1 MVFWRKKSIV
11 ITEIII
17 VVAVLSAIAMISFS
31 QIDER
36 IASQIVCLEDNDGL
50 NHNDCVIFVD
60 AVYEPENN
68 IVKITYSDNS
78 KMTSLVILEILGME
92 ETFHK
97 EFSQQSFV
105 EIVQFDSAPK
115 YGWASMPVVFSINHE
130 GLGKIELKTEIHPY
144 DEPKPKVIYSIIS
157 HSEQRNTYT
166 EFMEEI
172 RETEKNIP

>member
-17 VVAVLSAIAMISFS
+17 VAAVLSAVTMVSFP
-31 QIDER
+31 QIDEHTM
-36 IASQIVCLEDNDGL
+36 SQIVCLEDNDGL

-60 AVYEPENN
+60 AIYKPSNN
-68 IVKITYSDNS
+68 IVEITYSDNS
-78 KMTSLVILEILGME
+78 KMTSLVVLEILGME

-115 YGWASMPVVFSINHE
+115 YGWVTMPVTFFLEHDEFGFI
-130 GLGKIELKTEIHPY
+130 GLKTEIHPY
-144 DEPKPKVIYSIIS
+144 DEPKPKVIYSKIS
-157 HSEQRNTYT
+157 YSDWSKLLSLKPES
-166 EFMEEI
+166 
-172 RETEKNIP
+172 

>member
-17 VVAVLSAIAMISFS
+17 VAAVLSAVTMVSFP
-31 QIDER
+31 QIDEHTM
-36 IASQIVCLEDNDGL
+36 SQIVCLEYNDGL
-50 NHNDCVIFVD
+50 NRNDCVIFVD

-97 EFSQQSFV
+97 EFSQQPFV

-115 YGWASMPVVFSINHE
+115 YGWATMPVTFFLEHE
-130 GLGKIELKTEIHPY
+130 ELGFIGLKTEIHPY
-144 DEPKPKVIYSIIS
+144 DEPKSKVIYSKIS
-157 HSEQRNTYT
+157 YSDWSKLLSLKPES
-166 EFMEEI
+166 
-172 RETEKNIP
+172 

>member
-17 VVAVLSAIAMISFS
+17 VAAVLSAVTMVSFP
-31 QIDER
+31 QIDEHTM
-36 IASQIVCLEDNDGL
+36 SQIVCLEYNDGL
-50 NHNDCVIFVD
+50 NHNDCMIFVD

-78 KMTSLVILEILGME
+78 KMTSLVVLEILGME

-115 YGWASMPVVFSINHE
+115 YGWATMPVTFFLEHE
-130 GLGKIELKTEIHPY
+130 ELGFIGLKTEIHPY
-144 DEPKPKVIYSIIS
+144 DEPKPKVIYSKIS
-157 HSEQRNTYT
+157 YSDWSKLLSLKPES
-166 EFMEEI
+166 
-172 RETEKNIP
+172 

>member
-11 ITEIII
+11 IAEIII
-17 VVAVLSAIAMISFS
+17 VAAVLSAITMVSFP
-31 QIDER
+31 QIDEHTM
-36 IASQIVCLEDNDGL
+36 SQIVCLEDNDGL
-50 NHNDCVIFVD
+50 NHSDCVIFVG

-105 EIVQFDSAPK
+105 EIVQFDSTPK
-115 YGWASMPVVFSINHE
+115 YGWATMPVTFFLEHAE
-130 GLGKIELKTEIHPY
+130 LGLVGLKTEIHPY
-144 DEPKPKVIYSIIS
+144 DEPKPKVIYSKIS
-157 HSEQRNTYT
+157 YSDWSKLLSLKPES
-166 EFMEEI
+166 
-172 RETEKNIP
+172 

>member
-1 MVFWRKKSIV
+1 MVFWKKKSIV

-17 VVAVLSAIAMISFS
+17 VAAVLSAVTVVSFP
-31 QIDER
+31 QIDEHTM
-36 IASQIVCLEDNDGL
+36 SQIVCLEYNDGL
-50 NHNDCVIFVD
+50 NRNDCVIFVD

-78 KMTSLVILEILGME
+78 KMTSLVVLEILGME

-115 YGWASMPVVFSINHE
+115 YGWATMPVTFFLEHE
-130 GLGKIELKTEIHPY
+130 ELGFIGLKTEIHPY
-144 DEPKPKVIYSIIS
+144 DEPKSKVIYSKIS
-157 HSEQRNTYT
+157 YSDWSKLLSLKPES
-166 EFMEEI
+166 
-172 RETEKNIP
+172 

>member
-1 MVFWRKKSIV
+1 MVFWRKKSIMA
-11 ITEIII
+11 TEIIT
-17 VVAVLSAIAMISFS
+17 VALVLSSIAAVSFLHT
-31 QIDER
+31 DEQ
-36 IASQIVCLEDNDGL
+36 ATSPCPETHKLFCNSF
-50 NHNDCVIFVD
+50 FVD
-60 AVYEPENN
+60 AVYEPEND

-105 EIVQFDSAPK
+105 EIVRFDSAPK

-144 DEPKPKVIYSIIS
+144 DEPKPKVIYSKIS
-157 HSEQRNTYT
+157 HSDWSKLLSLKPES
-166 EFMEEI
+166 
-172 RETEKNIP
+172 

>member
-11 ITEIII
+11 IAEIII
-17 VVAVLSAIAMISFS
+17 VAAVLSAITMVSFP
-31 QIDER
+31 QIDEHTM
-36 IASQIVCLEDNDGL
+36 SQIVCLDDNDGL
-50 NHNDCVIFVD
+50 NRNDCVIFVD

-105 EIVQFDSAPK
+105 EIVQFDSVPK
-115 YGWASMPVVFSINHE
+115 YGWATMPVTFFLEHE
-130 GLGKIELKTEIHPY
+130 ELGFIGLKTEIHPY
-144 DEPKPKVIYSIIS
+144 DEPKPKVIYNKIS
-157 HSEQRNTYT
+157 HSDWSKLLSLKPES
-166 EFMEEI
+166 
-172 RETEKNIP
+172 

>member
-1 MVFWRKKSIV
+1 
-11 ITEIII
+11 
-17 VVAVLSAIAMISFS
+17 
-31 QIDER
+31 
-36 IASQIVCLEDNDGL
+36 
-50 NHNDCVIFVD
+50 VD

-105 EIVQFDSAPK
+105 EIVQFYSAPK

-130 GLGKIELKTEIHPY
+130 ELGKIELKTEIHPY

-157 HSEQRNTYT
+157 HIQRSALDP
-166 EFMEEI
+166 MHQ
-172 RETEKNIP
+172 P

>member
-17 VVAVLSAIAMISFS
+17 VAAVLSAVTMVSFP
-31 QIDER
+31 QIDEHTM
-36 IASQIVCLEDNDGL
+36 SQIV
-50 NHNDCVIFVD
+50 FVD

-105 EIVQFDSAPK
+105 EIVQFDSVPK
-115 YGWASMPVVFSINHE
+115 YGWATMPVTFFLEHE
-130 GLGKIELKTEIHPY
+130 ELGLVGLKTEIHPY
-144 DEPKPKVIYSIIS
+144 DEPKPKVIYSKIS
-157 HSEQRNTYT
+157 HSDWSKLLSLKPES
-166 EFMEEI
+166 
-172 RETEKNIP
+172 

>member
-17 VVAVLSAIAMISFS
+17 VAAVLSAVTMVSFP
-31 QIDER
+31 QMDEHTM
-36 IASQIVCLEDNDGL
+36 SQIVCLEYNDGL
-50 NHNDCVIFVD
+50 NRNDCVIFVD

-115 YGWASMPVVFSINHE
+115 YGWATMPVTFFLEHE
-130 GLGKIELKTEIHPY
+130 ELGFIGLKTEIHPY
-144 DEPKPKVIYSIIS
+144 DEPKPKVIYSKIS
-157 HSEQRNTYT
+157 YSDWSKLLSLKPES
-166 EFMEEI
+166 
-172 RETEKNIP
+172 

>member
-17 VVAVLSAIAMISFS
+17 VAAVLSAVTMVSFP
-31 QIDER
+31 QMDEHTM
-36 IASQIVCLEDNDGL
+36 SQIVCLEYNDGL
-50 NHNDCVIFVD
+50 NHNDCMIFVD

-97 EFSQQSFV
+97 EFLQQSFV

-115 YGWASMPVVFSINHE
+115 YGWATMPVTFFLEHE
-130 GLGKIELKTEIHPY
+130 ELGFIGLKTEIHPY
-144 DEPKPKVIYSIIS
+144 DEPKSKVIYSKIS
-157 HSEQRNTYT
+157 YSDWSKLLSLKPES
-166 EFMEEI
+166 
-172 RETEKNIP
+172 

>member
-11 ITEIII
+11 IAEIII
-17 VVAVLSAIAMISFS
+17 VAAVLSAITMVSFP
-31 QIDER
+31 QIDEHTM
-36 IASQIVCLEDNDGL
+36 SQIVCLEDNDGL
-50 NHNDCVIFVD
+50 NHSDCVIFVG

-78 KMTSLVILEILGME
+78 KMTSLVVLEILGME

-115 YGWASMPVVFSINHE
+115 YGWATMPVTFFLEHE
-130 GLGKIELKTEIHPY
+130 ELGFIGLKTEIHPY
-144 DEPKPKVIYSIIS
+144 DEPKPKVIYSKIS
-157 HSEQRNTYT
+157 YSDWSKLLSLKPES
-166 EFMEEI
+166 
-172 RETEKNIP
+172 

>member
-17 VVAVLSAIAMISFS
+17 VAAVLSAIALVSFP
-31 QIDER
+31 QTDEHTM
-36 IASQIVCLEDNDGL
+36 SQIVCLEDNDGL
-50 NHNDCVIFVD
+50 NHGDCVIFVD

-78 KMTSLVILEILGME
+78 KMTSLVVLEILGME

-115 YGWASMPVVFSINHE
+115 YGWATMPVTFFLEHE
-130 GLGKIELKTEIHPY
+130 ELGLVGLKTEIHPY
-144 DEPKPKVIYSIIS
+144 DEPKPKVIYSKIS
-157 HSEQRNTYT
+157 HSDWSKLLSLKPES
-166 EFMEEI
+166 
-172 RETEKNIP
+172 

>member
-11 ITEIII
+11 IAEIII
-17 VVAVLSAIAMISFS
+17 VAAVLSAITMVSFP
-31 QIDER
+31 QIDEHTM
-36 IASQIVCLEDNDGL
+36 SQIVCLDDNDGL
-50 NHNDCVIFVD
+50 NRNDCVIFVD

-115 YGWASMPVVFSINHE
+115 YGWATMPVTFFLEHE
-130 GLGKIELKTEIHPY
+130 ELGFIGLKTEIHPY
-144 DEPKPKVIYSIIS
+144 DEPKSKVIYSKIS
-157 HSEQRNTYT
+157 YSDWSKLLSLKPES
-166 EFMEEI
+166 
-172 RETEKNIP
+172 